1 MASSLIGS
9 LRVALGL
16 DTAQFEAGA
25 NKSRSIARGLT
36 KDIESSFKSA
46 KIAVEGLVAA
56 FAIGALTEQI
66 KQSLQYAAAIGETAS
81 TLGVT
86 TKQLQE
92 FRFAASQVGVSQET
106 LENGLKRLSI
116 TLGQLKVGAEAPKK
130 ALEALQKG
138 LADQVR
144 ASPNTGD
151 AFLKIADAMS
161 KVTDRTQRAAVEV
174 ALFKKGGADLDSVLV
189 GGSAKINALAEA
201 AQQLGI
207 VLSEDQIRNAEVTAH
222 KLEALKTVLEANI
235 ASTVAANANSIL
247 GLAQALSTLTNT
259 ILHFFSSN
267 PQLALALIGGLAGS
281 RFGVAGAAI
290 GAAGGSLIGNR
301 VAQNAADQ
309 NMDLGFRIKAMRDA
323 QAEFNARNSASRS
336 PGSIIGFRR
345 GSGQGG
351 TVETA
356 KREFERQ
363 IGLLKAATA
372 AAAQSKPIPL
382 GVNLPPFLAPKG
394 PKAKKGPADRSEE
407 VLAQMD
413 KEILQASQNI
423 LQARQSL
430 AGSSEQHLR
439 IAVQLVQIERTI
451 RETAIDE
458 EIAKARRERTE
469 GKITEAALEE
479 AEHKAAILKAEAETE
494 AQIKLQLIVERE
506 LTQHEHDLTALA
518 DQQLKFR
525 LDALHT
531 ADQLATTQ
539 ADHRRIQLAILD
551 AEIEQQ
557 RLQLES
563 NKRDAIRNGAKQE
576 EIDLIQKS
584 IDNLGNQR
592 AQGAAVIRQNT
603 LNPLE
608 AWGKAI
614 PQTATEI
621 TEAFQKIEVEGIDGL
636 SSAIADVI
644 SGTRSLKDAFGSLAK
659 SIISDI
665 IQMTV
670 KMLIFRALSSVF
682 GGGGLGQS
690 IYPVVNGVDPLAPRA
705 LGGPVSA
712 RTAYLVGERGPE
724 IFMPKVSGS
733 ILPNNRLGV
742 GENVNG
748 RGGAPIVNQYF
759 SPNFAGNAA
768 THEDLVRMATMTKAA
783 TIEAIKDQRR
793 RSA

>member
-36 KDIESSFKSA
+36 KDIESSFRSA

-66 KQSLQYAAAIGETAS
+66 KQSLKYAAAIGETAS

-106 LENGLKRLSI
+106 LEGGLQRLVVSI
-116 TLGQLKVGAEAPKK
+116 GKSKVGSEAQTK
-130 ALEALQKG
+130 AFGALAKAAHTTVEEIRSG
-138 LADQVR
+138 NA
-144 ASPNTGD
+144 GD
-151 AFLKIADAMS
+151 VFLKMAGALS
-161 KVTDRTQRAAVEV
+161 KVTDRAQRAAPEV
-174 ALFKKGGADLDSVLV
+174 ALLGKNGALLDPLLSGGIARL
-189 GGSAKINALAEA
+189 NALAEA
-201 AQQLGI
+201 AHQLGI
-207 VLSEDQIRNAEVTAH
+207 VLSEDQIKNAEVTAH

-235 ASTVAANANSIL
+235 ASTVTANANSIL

-267 PQLALALIGGLAGS
+267 PQLALAIVGGLAGS

-290 GAAGGSLIGNR
+290 GAAGGSLLGNK

-309 NMDLGFRIKAMRDA
+309 NMDLRFRVKAMRDA
-323 QAEFNARNSASRS
+323 QAEFNARKSASEDS
-336 PGSIIGFRR
+336 GSIISFRR
-345 GSGQGG
+345 GSGKGG
-351 TVETA
+351 DVASA
-356 KREFERQ
+356 KQEFVRQ

-372 AAAQSKPIPL
+372 AALQPKPGPSPGI
-382 GVNLPPFLAPKG
+382 NLPPFLAPKG

-407 VLAQMD
+407 LLAQMD

-430 AGSSEQHLR
+430 AGSSERHLQ

-451 RETAIDE
+451 REAAIDE
-458 EIAKARRERTE
+458 EIAKARREKAE
-469 GKITEAALEE
+469 GKITAAALNE

-494 AQIKLQLIVERE
+494 AQVKLQAIIEHE
-506 LTQHEHDLTALA
+506 LTQHDHDLVALA

-525 LDALHT
+525 MDALHT

-539 ADHRRIQLAILD
+539 VDHRRIQLAILD

-584 IDNLGNQR
+584 IDNLSTQR

-603 LNPLE
+603 RGPLDTYLNGIPHTIDQTREALQNLE
-608 AWGKAI
+608 VQGL
-614 PQTATEI
+614 
-621 TEAFQKIEVEGIDGL
+621 DGL
-636 SSAIADVI
+636 AEALSHVGEGWKAMRDIALSTI
-644 SGTRSLKDAFGSLAK
+644 Q
-659 SIISDI
+659 DI
-665 IQMTV
+665 VAALIKMQIQ
-670 KMLIFRALSSVF
+670 KLIFGLLGGAAGGSS
-682 GGGGLGQS
+682 GLGAS
-690 IYPVVNGVDPLAPRA
+690 IFPVVGGVDPLAPRA
-705 LGGPVSA
+705 RGGPVLGGM
-712 RTAYLVGERGPE
+712 AYLVGERGPE
-724 IFMPKVSGS
+724 VFMPKLSGS
-733 ILPNNRLGV
+733 IIPNHHLTSIGNDNMPR
-742 GENVNG
+742 G
-748 RGGAPIVNQYF
+748 RGGVTVHAPITIT
-759 SPNFAGNAA
+759 SPVSRETAGQLARELNARIA
-768 THEDLVRMATMTKAA
+768 QARTKGF
-783 TIEAIKDQRR
+783 
-793 RSA
+793 